1 MTNEDLEMQQILN
14 KFQALKNENS
24 WAYEKLESD
33 CLRSSKPIQEQSRET
48 KVDGQIAQVQPD

>member
-33 CLRSSKPIQEQSRET
+33 CLRSSKPIQMQSRET
-48 KVDGQIAQVQPD
+48 KVDGQIA

>member
-33 CLRSSKPIQEQSRET
+33 CLRSSKPIQEQPRET
-48 KVDGQIAQVQPD
+48 NVDRQLAQVKAD